1 MSVDDPNYSKDP
13 IIDGFEHL
21 GHWVHIG
28 VHDTIGLAV
37 TTIHRG
43 LIVTDDLKE
52 QFPTLAEE
60 VGTVASDVLKCKTL
74 AAAIALAVAGGGINL
89 AADAGVLAAL
99 VTDGPAIVALFN
111 DSAKLAKTA
120 GVDISTDFK
129 AATGQTA

>member
-28 VHDTIGLAV
+28 VHDTIDLAV

-43 LIVTDDLKE
+43 IVVADDLKE

-60 VGTVASDVLKCKTL
+60 AGTVASDVLKCKTL
-74 AAAIALAVAGGGINL
+74 ATAIAIAVAGGGVNL